1 MELQDL
7 KKWNKSNDQRQ
18 DSSNAFD
25 SRNQLLT
32 CRNRDGERWPSISL

>member
-7 KKWNKSNDQRQ
+7 KKWDKSSDQRQ
-18 DSSNAFD
+18 DSSNALD

-32 CRNRDGERWPSISL
+32 CRNKDGGRWPSISP